1 MRSLTWQRAISLAS
15 IALLTPQAF
24 SETSK
29 RPALANHTV
38 SVACLKDF
46 ETAYGTRYRAVRI
59 IDDHGTGR
67 RWLLVLQ
74 LDRPEAPALLLQMPD
89 NHSCSKL
96 PVAGFERRP
105 PTSHQNLPLPV
116 IQPGD
121 SVILSENSPVSDAR
135 LEAIALERA
144 TAGQAL
150 TLRLKLGGHLLRA
163 VATAPGSAVLLAE
176 RNEVRR

>member
-1 MRSLTWQRAISLAS
+1 MKSLTWQRAISLAS
-15 IALLTPQAF
+15 IALLTPLAF

-46 ETAYGTRYRAVRI
+46 ETAYGTLYRAVRI
-59 IDDHGTGR
+59 IDDPGTGR
-67 RWLLVLQ
+67 RWLRVLQ
-74 LDRPEAPALLLQMPD
+74 FDRPEAPALLLQMPEKQ
-89 NHSCSKL
+89 SCSKVS
-96 PVAGFERRP
+96 VADVERRP

-116 IQPGD
+116 IRPGD
-121 SVILSENSPVSDAR
+121 SVILSENSRVSDAQ

-144 TAGQAL
+144 TAGEAL
-150 TLRLKLGGHLLRA
+150 TVRLKLGGHLLRA
-163 VATAPGSAVLLAE
+163 VATAPGRATLLAE

>member
-1 MRSLTWQRAISLAS
+1 MKKPSWPRALFFAS
-15 IALLTPQAF
+15 VALLANPTLSGMGEQAD
-24 SETSK
+24 
-29 RPALANHTV
+29 PGNHGV

-46 ETAYGTRYRAVRI
+46 ETAYGRQYRAVRI

-105 PTSHQNLPLPV
+105 PPSHQNLPLPV